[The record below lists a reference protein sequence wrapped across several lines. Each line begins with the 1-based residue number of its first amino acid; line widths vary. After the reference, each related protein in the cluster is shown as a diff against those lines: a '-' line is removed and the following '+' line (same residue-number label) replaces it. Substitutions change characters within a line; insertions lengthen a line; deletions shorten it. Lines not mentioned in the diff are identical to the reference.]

1 MAELILHHTKTNV
14 TINGQAGKKLD
25 AAQTTGDPEA
35 HGAGYSGGTVTWRAN
50 VSIRHSNGSETSLGT
65 DVASVSRSADGS
77 GYQSAGFT
85 LNNDVSVV
93 STDAIKVVE
102 KFIIGANTYTRTWIS
117 AQLGFDG
124 VLSAATWNFIRW
136 TLADAAE
143 WGEAELTYGNST
155 YDSRIEGIV
164 YQESSAQEQTMNGSG
179 GFLLGGAGTMTGA
192 QAGQPQE
199 QTMNGSGGFLLGGAG
214 TMTGAQAGQPQ
225 EQTMNGSGGFLL
237 GGAGTM
243 TGTPYSEPSISP
255 ELASKIETIYRI
267 MTNKLARI
275 GVNEGIETWAVYDDN
290 SEHPI
295 MTYEYNPSTKIRNK
309 VVMVE

>member
-214 TMTGAQAGQPQ
+214 TMTG
-225 EQTMNGSGGFLL
+225 
-237 GGAGTM
+237 
-243 TGTPYSEPSISP
+243 TPYSEPSISP